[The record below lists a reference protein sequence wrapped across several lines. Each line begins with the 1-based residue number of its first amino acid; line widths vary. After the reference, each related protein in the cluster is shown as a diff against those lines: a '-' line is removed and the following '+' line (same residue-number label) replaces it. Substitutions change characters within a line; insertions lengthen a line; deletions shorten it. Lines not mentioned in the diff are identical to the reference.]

1 MERKKNKAV
10 SFFAACMAILLVCS
24 TLIWGFQTSWG
35 SVKIKRLNLTSQD
48 GTTVSSLI
56 YIPKNATDET
66 PAPVAVIYH
75 GRSNHAH
82 SNDTWSMELA
92 RRGYVVLSPD
102 LQGGGESDPSVDRSI
117 QAKTVAEYANSLS
130 YVEKD
135 AINLIGYSAGT
146 QTVLQTYKAMPD
158 QVKSICEVFGPFMI
172 QMAGGIDD
180 VDTNFCLIKSDADQY
195 DYFFIGDPQA
205 CTDYVTKA
213 SGLPEVV
220 SGQDYDRNGKLFRY
234 SEIGGTLHQTGNISG
249 ETIQAILSFEAAV
262 NNEPVARTVDDT
274 AWLPQQI
281 FSGIARVTMMFLL
294 AATSVCCRPLV
305 MRAKICGLR
314 LL

>member
-135 AINLIGYSAGT
+135 AINPVSYTHLD
-146 QTVLQTYKAMPD
+146 VYKR
-158 QVKSICEVFGPFMI
+158 QVS
-172 QMAGGIDD
+172 
-180 VDTNFCLIKSDADQY
+180 
-195 DYFFIGDPQA
+195 
-205 CTDYVTKA
+205 
-213 SGLPEVV
+213 
-220 SGQDYDRNGKLFRY
+220 
-234 SEIGGTLHQTGNISG
+234 
-249 ETIQAILSFEAAV
+249 
-262 NNEPVARTVDDT
+262 
-274 AWLPQQI
+274 
-281 FSGIARVTMMFLL
+281 
-294 AATSVCCRPLV
+294 
-305 MRAKICGLR
+305 
-314 LL
+314 

>member
-1 MERKKNKAV
+1 MKRKRIRQSHFCCLHGNSARLFHTDLGISNK
-10 SFFAACMAILLVCS
+10 L
-24 TLIWGFQTSWG
+24 GQRENQTAESDQSGWNNREFPDLHTQ
-35 SVKIKRLNLTSQD
+35 KRKPMKQ
-48 GTTVSSLI
+48 
-56 YIPKNATDET
+56 

-180 VDTNFCLIKSDADQY
+180 VDTDFCLIKSDADQY

-213 SGLPEVV
+213 IWS
-220 SGQDYDRNGKLFRY
+220 
-234 SEIGGTLHQTGNISG
+234 
-249 ETIQAILSFEAAV
+249 A
-262 NNEPVARTVDDT
+262 
-274 AWLPQQI
+274 
-281 FSGIARVTMMFLL
+281 
-294 AATSVCCRPLV
+294 
-305 MRAKICGLR
+305 
-314 LL
+314 